1 MQPANDGQARAGD
14 LRRSGCRRRPDR
26 EPPSINNDASTLVG
40 GAGGDGTEPCRSNP
54 FLSGNRSIV
63 EKKHDFFLSSRD
75 EIKSCADDIRSTVS
89 GIDCQNVKKREK
101 ARWR

>member
-40 GAGGDGTEPCRSNP
+40 GGGMEQSRSNP